1 MSRETSA
8 FNQEHI
14 QVYIRDIKIDALRI
28 RLNKYLPRH
37 KFKSVEAVTRELLIH
52 EPYLTNPNVEATR
65 PYTPPNTGIPP
76 IRYIQAQLKQRC
88 QNCSAESD
96 AILKGMSIHHTAA
109 GWCHAGCH

>member
-1 MSRETSA
+1 MSRETLA
-8 FNQEHI
+8 FNQQHI
-14 QVYIRDIKIDALRI
+14 QVYIRDIKIDALKI

-37 KFKSVEAVTRELLIH
+37 RFKSLEEVTRELLIH

-65 PYTPPNTGIPP
+65 TYTPPNTGIPP

-96 AILKGMSIHHTAA
+96 AILKVMSIHYTAA
-109 GWCHAGCH
+109 GRCHAGCH